1 MPDHQIEIDV
11 LRNDERWP
19 EELII
24 DVNKIVGMALS
35 TLELEVEGPA
45 ELSLLLTNDEEQQKL
60 NESWRAKDTSTN
72 VLSFPQIEPDE
83 AIEGMLGDISF
94 AFETVQK
101 EANAEQKQFHHHF
114 AHLLVHGFLHI
125 LGYDHLTDEEA
136 EEMEA
141 AERKI
146 LARLDIADPYAD
158 IVEH

>member
-1 MPDHQIEIDV
+1 MADYSIEIDV

-19 EELII
+19 EHVSDAVDKII
-24 DVNKIVGMALS
+24 ATVMR

-60 NESWRAKDTSTN
+60 NESWRAKDKSTN

-94 AFETVQK
+94 AYETVYA
-101 EANAEQKQFHHHF
+101 EAEAEQKPFDHHF

-125 LGYDHLTDEEA
+125 LGYDHLTDDDA
-136 EEMEA
+136 EHMEA

-158 IVEH
+158 IVDH

>member
-1 MPDHQIEIDV
+1 MSAYQIEIDV

-19 EELII
+19 EPLADQI
-24 DVNKIVGMALS
+24 DHIVS
-35 TLELEVEGPA
+35 TVLDTLGLVVEGPA

-60 NESWRAKDTSTN
+60 NANWRQKDKSTN

-94 AFETVQK
+94 AYETVKQ
-101 EANAEQKQFHHHF
+101 EAETEQKQFDHHF

-125 LGYDHLTDEEA
+125 LGYDHLEDDEA

-158 IVEH
+158 IVEQ

>member
-1 MPDHQIEIDV
+1 MANHNIEIDI

-19 EELII
+19 EHFAD
-24 DVNKIVGMALS
+24 DVDAIVATVLN
-35 TLELEVEGPA
+35 TLELEAEGPA

-60 NESWRAKDTSTN
+60 NTDWRAKEQSTN

-101 EANAEQKQFHHHF
+101 EAEAEHKQFHHHF

-125 LGYDHLTDEEA
+125 LGYDHLTDREA

-158 IVEH
+158 IVEQ